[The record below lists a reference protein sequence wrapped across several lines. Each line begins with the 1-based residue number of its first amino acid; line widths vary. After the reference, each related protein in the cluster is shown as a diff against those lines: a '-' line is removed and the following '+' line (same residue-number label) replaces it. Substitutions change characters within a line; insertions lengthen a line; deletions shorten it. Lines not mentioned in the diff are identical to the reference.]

1 MGFIYSYDNDY
12 SVPSYISTL
21 ISGATQLGALFGQLF
36 LGHLA
41 DLYGRV
47 RIYKISLLI
56 VLIGMIGSS
65 LSAKLESGLSL
76 YGLYGMWRLFTGI
89 GFGAV
94 YPATALIVCE
104 YAPTKWRGAICAA
117 VKAFQG
123 LAILTGPI
131 ISMILLSIYQAIN
144 FNNPFNLDSVWR
156 LCIAVGVIPCLITM
170 YLASKVPETP
180 RYTMYIDDNLEKAE
194 NDVKFVIDR
203 NEYREFRI
211 IQKKVNKIKF
221 WKDFKKHF
229 AIRDNL
235 KVLIILSVCRFVDNI
250 GLYGINWII
259 ESVLKVIKFGYSQN
273 NYYLLNSS
281 NATQNVYT
289 ANIDYSIGISIVA
302 LLGAVPGYG
311 LGIIFIE
318 VLGRKKL
325 QLISFFAVFAI
336 FLGLAGSYDTIIN
349 KLEKP
354 ENAFTGIFFFL
365 QLFLDIG
372 FNTTVFVMPAEYF
385 PTRFRSTAYGIS
397 AAVGRIGALI
407 VVGFNFIKDTDF
419 KPSPP
424 VYKQDASKVALY
436 YAFGVLMLVGAIV
449 TFFLPETKRKPYYEI
464 EMHTDNYITR

>member
-1 MGFIYSYDNDY
+1 MGFIYSLEKNY

-21 ISGATQLGALFGQLF
+21 TSGAIQLGAVFGQLF

-104 YAPTKWRGAICAA
+104 YAPTKWRGAFCAA

-156 LCIAVGVIPCLITM
+156 LCIAVGIIPCLITM
-170 YLASKVPETP
+170 HLASNVPETP
-180 RYTMYIDDNLEKAE
+180 RYTIFVDGNLEKAE
-194 NDVKFVIDR
+194 NDAKFVRDR

-211 IQKKVNKIKF
+211 VEKKVNKIKF
-221 WKDFKKHF
+221 WQDFKNHF

-311 LGIIFIE
+311 LAILFIE
-318 VLGRKKL
+318 VIGRKTL
-325 QLISFFAVFAI
+325 QLISFFALFA
-336 FLGLAGSYDTIIN
+336 
-349 KLEKP
+349 
-354 ENAFTGIFFFL
+354 
-365 QLFLDIG
+365 LFL
-372 FNTTVFVMPAEYF
+372 
-385 PTRFRSTAYGIS
+385 S
-397 AAVGRIGALI
+397 
-407 VVGFNFIKDTDF
+407 
-419 KPSPP
+419 
-424 VYKQDASKVALY
+424 
-436 YAFGVLMLVGAIV
+436 
-449 TFFLPETKRKPYYEI
+449 
-464 EMHTDNYITR
+464 